1 MRQLFSGAP
10 ARSTYAEV
18 PSEAGIPPLDQGW
31 RKKAVECVLAVD
43 VEKIRV
49 IIAEDHPIVREGT
62 RQLLEAEED
71 IEVVGEAS
79 NGAQAVDLAARLHP
93 DVAII
98 DISMPEMSGIEATQ
112 RIKAA
117 QPATAILILT
127 AYDDDRYVFAL
138 LAAGA
143 AGYLLKDVPSAEVVR
158 AVRSVRAGEP
168 VLHPAI
174 ARKVLA
180 RFATEGRPASAAKV
194 PAATP
199 ERKDS
204 ESLLTERELQV
215 LRLAASGMTNA
226 RIAARLYVSV
236 RTVQVHLTNI
246 FNKLGVGSRTE
257 AVIAGLR
264 RGLVDLDDL

>member
-1 MRQLFSGAP
+1 MLADS
-10 ARSTYAEV
+10 
-18 PSEAGIPPLDQGW
+18 
-31 RKKAVECVLAVD
+31 AVK
-43 VEKIRV
+43 KIRV
-49 IIAEDHPIVREGT
+49 IIAEDHPIVRDGT
-62 RQLLEAEED
+62 RQLLGAEED

-79 NGAQAVDLAARLHP
+79 NGAQAVDLAERLHP
-93 DVAII
+93 DVAIM
-98 DISMPEMSGIEATQ
+98 DISMPEMSGIEATK

-117 QPATAILILT
+117 QPATAVLILT

-143 AGYLLKDVPSAEVVR
+143 AGYLLKDVPSAEVVK
-158 AVRSVRAGEP
+158 AVRSVYAGEP

-180 RFATEGRPASAAKV
+180 RFATGKQPASAAKV
-194 PAATP
+194 PAAMRGR
-199 ERKDS
+199 ENG
-204 ESLLTERELQV
+204 EGILTERELEV

-226 RIAARLYVSV
+226 RIAVRLYVSV

-257 AVIAGLR
+257 AVIAGLKR
-264 RGLVDLDDL
+264 ELIDLEDLSES